1 MTGACEAVSP
11 FRKNLRESLTRR
23 VMMFA
28 IGTPFLRRALDR
40 FYQGNQNLFEVETG
54 VLELRQSFAD
64 STVVGR
70 GFVPAFEVTKNL
82 LDHACLALHG
92 TRQNLTQLP

>member
-40 FYQGNQNLFEVETG
+40 FYQGNQNFFEVETG
-54 VLELRQSFAD
+54 LLELRQRFAD
-64 STVVGR
+64 PSFVGR
-70 GFVPAFEVTKNL
+70 GFVPAFQVTKHL
-82 LDHACLALHG
+82 LDHAFLALPG
-92 TRQNLTQLP
+92 SRQNLTQ